1 MNKEEIQKRVLH
13 NGEPLAPQ
21 KFNFCEKTNTFS
33 SDADDLVIDFEEID
47 YMNVK
52 VAGRDSIIKAGFR
65 ANIKAWNNANI
76 EAGDDATIKVGW
88 DATIKAGWGANID
101 ALNNATIKVGD
112 NANIKAGFNATI
124 KAGGSANIEVNRDST
139 IKCDGHDI
147 AIINRNVFEAIAANK
162 GDIIQ
167 ICPCNIPGHLR
178 NGIHSETGKKCIIKN
193 GLLTEV

>member
-88 DATIKAGWGANID
+88 DATIKAG
-101 ALNNATIKVGD
+101 
-112 NANIKAGFNATI
+112 
-124 KAGGSANIEVNRDST
+124 
-139 IKCDGHDI
+139 
-147 AIINRNVFEAIAANK
+147 
-162 GDIIQ
+162 
-167 ICPCNIPGHLR
+167 
-178 NGIHSETGKKCIIKN
+178 
-193 GLLTEV
+193 